1 MPILL
6 IGGTIWLGWRLV
18 NYPPFADFL
27 IATEAEM
34 NKVSWTTRK
43 RLVQDTIIVL
53 MTMLLSRCFYLWS
66 TLCGSRSSAI
76 RGCRFSNRTIDKQ
89 AGTEAARVVRDPGTG
104 SLAGVATYAGRNGQ
118 PRIRTS
124 QTLPCP
130 RLRVVEANG
139 VPRKPLR
146 SRAGGRSRRNAGEP
160 ERSNPKKPPAKEPNP
175 RPGGS
180 ASKKTKNTGTW
191 SKCRADGKSRSEK
204 RSSDAC
210 KIEGLEEFFSKII
223 IPVEKTAEMRN
234 GKRVVKD
241 RKLYPGYL
249 MVEVEY
255 NDRILYLFRETSG
268 VGDFVGGSL
277 QHAPPPMTDREVER
291 MLGRQGDKEDVKIVH
306 HKPKYDRGDRVKVK
320 EGTFAGMEGEV
331 KELIEAKGQVRVELT
346 IFGRPVPVELEYW
359 QVEHV

>member
-1 MPILL
+1 MPEEMANHESD
-6 IGGTIWLGWRLV
+6 R
-18 NYPPFADFL
+18 P
-27 IATEAEM
+27 EA
-34 NKVSWTTRK
+34 S
-43 RLVQDTIIVL
+43 L
-53 MTMLLSRCFYLWS
+53 
-66 TLCGSRSSAI
+66 
-76 RGCRFSNRTIDKQ
+76 
-89 AGTEAARVVRDPGTG
+89 PGDSG
-104 SLAGVATYAGRNGQ
+104 A
-118 PRIRTS
+118 
-124 QTLPCP
+124 
-130 RLRVVEANG
+130 EANG
-139 VPRKPLR
+139 MPPETAPVL
-146 SRAGGRSRRNAGEP
+146 EP
-160 ERSNPKKPPAKEPNP
+160 EPVQDEVSAEPSAAAEEPAPSETEQPPAPAVEENKKHWYVVKVQSGREESIKEAIE
-175 RPGGS
+175 R
-180 ASKKTKNTGTW
+180 
-191 SKCRADGKSRSEK
+191 RVR
-204 RSSDAC
+204 
-210 KIEGLEEFFSKII
+210 IEGLEEFFAKII

-234 GKRVVKD
+234 GKRVVKE

-277 QHAPPPMTDREVER
+277 QHAPSPMTDREVER